1 MQALQPLSCPAVIF
15 RKLMF
20 VKCKTDLSGEIFHN
34 LKDKASLFDI
44 NQCKIKTFDTFLH
57 ISFWVKN
64 YQIQQLKPTSL
75 EVW

>member
-34 LKDKASLFDI
+34 LKDKASLIGI
-44 NQCKIKTFDTFLH
+44 NQCNNCKIGKVLFADQ
-57 ISFWVKN
+57 S
-64 YQIQQLKPTSL
+64 
-75 EVW
+75 